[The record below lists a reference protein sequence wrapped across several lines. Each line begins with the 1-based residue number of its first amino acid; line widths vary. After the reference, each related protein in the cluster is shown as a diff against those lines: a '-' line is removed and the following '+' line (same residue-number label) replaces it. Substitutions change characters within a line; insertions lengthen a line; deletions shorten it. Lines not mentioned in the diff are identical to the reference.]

1 MRTDQQSSHRRPW
14 RDKCG
19 STLVLVA
26 MTISALIGFASLGA
40 ETGLWYAIKR
50 QNQSA
55 ADAAAISVAYEI
67 IYDLANATTPTSANL
82 TPAASQAAAQNGY
95 TGATPVVTYPYS
107 DAIVSS
113 GVSVTLQTTQTASLA
128 ALFLPSVAIAT
139 KAVAR
144 VVVLDSPCI
153 LALNQTA
160 SPGIDL
166 QGSVTVNAPTCS
178 AVADSNSSN
187 AIHIQGSASITAATL
202 VTPGN

>member
-1 MRTDQQSSHRRPW
+1 MTDSQLKRRRLL
-14 RDKCG
+14 RDASG
-19 STLVLVA
+19 TTLVLVA

-55 ADAAAISVAYEI
+55 ADAGAISAAYEI
-67 IYDLANATTPTSANL
+67 IYDLANAITPTSGNL
-82 TPAASQAAAQNGY
+82 TPVATQAATQNGY

-107 DAIVSS
+107 DAIVAS
-113 GVSVTLQTTQTASLA
+113 GVAVTLQTTQTASLA
-128 ALFLPSVAIAT
+128 SIFLPSVAIAT
-139 KAVAR
+139 QAVAR

-160 SPGIDL
+160 SNAIDL

-178 AVADSNSSN
+178 AVADSNSSS
-187 AIHIQGSASITAATL
+187 AI
-202 VTPGN
+202 